1 MLFCKPG
8 RACGRRGWRGTL
20 SAGHPNTMATS
31 LIMFSTISRPWGTP
45 KPLKAVFD
53 GRLVLHAVLRP
64 RRLGMLYAV
73 SMWRT
78 IFPAI
83 CKHHK
88 IHSYVLWRFTF
99 ISSSISFFHLPMETH
114 LQCCHCWQRT
124 GNLQQQSSHHSWNPP
139 ETNGSQQVNNAFKT
153 KKFKDLLVT
162 TFQNWRW
169 NPLKPTFVNHQKSKK
184 CKTTLYKK
192 NTGAT
197 SQPPSRYTYG
207 IDLKLLHRFFE
218 LLESQT

>member
-8 RACGRRGWRGTL
+8 WARGRRGWGGTL

-53 GRLVLHAVLRP
+53 GRLVLHAVPRP

-78 IFPAI
+78 IFSAT

-88 IHSYVLWRFTF
+88 IHSYVLWRFTYIYLQLHF
-99 ISSSISFFHLPMETH
+99 LFPLTKGDSSTVLPLLAKNWKSAATIFPSFMKPT
-114 LQCCHCWQRT
+114 W
-124 GNLQQQSSHHSWNPP
+124 NKQQSTPRMM
-139 ETNGSQQVNNAFKT
+139 TNTSQQR
-153 KKFKDLLVT
+153 L
-162 TFQNWRW
+162 
-169 NPLKPTFVNHQKSKK
+169 
-184 CKTTLYKK
+184 
-192 NTGAT
+192 
-197 SQPPSRYTYG
+197 
-207 IDLKLLHRFFE
+207 
-218 LLESQT
+218 